1 MFYNPF
7 LFCFLFF
14 WANASQCITFLI
26 IASEDVDDCRSDSV
40 HLYMHGCFTETFVCC
55 KWPLWGAGTLYLMDG
70 GTDSLWCLQVAVLGQ
85 YGSTHMVTV
94 ITANDKIHSIIAP
107 LVNLHL
113 DKYDRMHT
121 ELWVYDLEMSW
132 RVKGMVHSFGKYTFL
147 SFLLRVK
154 WLLCMYA
161 KYEASSR

>member
-1 MFYNPF
+1 
-7 LFCFLFF
+7 
-14 WANASQCITFLI
+14 
-26 IASEDVDDCRSDSV
+26 
-40 HLYMHGCFTETFVCC
+40 
-55 KWPLWGAGTLYLMDG
+55 MDG

-121 ELWVYDLEMSW
+121 EL
-132 RVKGMVHSFGKYTFL
+132 
-147 SFLLRVK
+147 
-154 WLLCMYA
+154 
-161 KYEASSR
+161 